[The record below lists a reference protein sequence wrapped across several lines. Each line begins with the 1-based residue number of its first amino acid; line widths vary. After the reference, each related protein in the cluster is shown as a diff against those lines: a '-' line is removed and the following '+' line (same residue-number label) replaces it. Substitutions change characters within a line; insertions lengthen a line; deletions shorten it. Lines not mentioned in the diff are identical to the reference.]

1 MDPPSPIPR
10 RPIELARVESV
21 RREGSILAIQYG
33 VVTSGAA
40 RYAFSI
46 QGAGQTAFTPLT
58 SDFSSADAF
67 DVAAGRLNVTLPASN
82 EAL

>member
-46 QGAGQTAFTPLT
+46 QGAGQTASL
-58 SDFSSADAF
+58 
-67 DVAAGRLNVTLPASN
+67 R
-82 EAL
+82 